1 MDDRFDLQ
9 RFLDAQ
15 APVYEDAR
23 SELQAGRKRT
33 HWMWFIFPQI
43 SGLGTSATSRRF
55 AIASR
60 QEAVAFLNHPVL
72 GARLRDCTRLVNA
85 VEGRSAYEIFG
96 TPDYMKFHS
105 SMTLF
110 ARVADDDAVFQEA
123 LTKYFNGAPDQATLS
138 KL

>member
-1 MDDRFDLQ
+1 MDYPFDLR

-15 APVYEDAR
+15 DPVFERVR
-23 SELQAGRKRT
+23 SELLAGEKRS

-43 SGLGTSATSRRF
+43 SGLGNSETSRRF
-55 AIASR
+55 AISSR
-60 QEAVAFLNHPVL
+60 QEAVAFLQHPVL

-85 VEGRSAYEIFG
+85 VNGRSAHQIFG
-96 TPDYMKFHS
+96 SPDELKFHS

-110 ARVADDDAVFQEA
+110 ADAAEDDAVFQEA
-123 LTKYFNGAPDQATLS
+123 LTKYFSGARDQATLS